1 MFAGSMDKLP
11 YLEDLGVTAIEL
23 MPVAQQDPQEDSRWG
38 YMPLA
43 LFAPQKSYASS
54 KEMSGVMS
62 EFHAM
67 VDSFHAARIEVLLD
81 VVYNHTTEGDEFG
94 PSYSFR
100 EIYNTT
106 YYLLEPD

>member
-1 MFAGSMDKLP
+1 
-11 YLEDLGVTAIEL
+11 
-23 MPVAQQDPQEDSRWG
+23 
-38 YMPLA
+38 
-43 LFAPQKSYASS
+43 
-54 KEMSGVMS
+54 MS

-100 EIYNTT
+100 EIDNTT